1 MSQWGQKV
9 ALKVEKVWGTRQ
21 GLVGTGPGCQS
32 KESTLN
38 PMGFGLTLE
47 GLSSTELRF

>member
-1 MSQWGQKV
+1 MSQWGQRV
-9 ALKVEKVWGTRQ
+9 ALKLEKGWGTRQ
-21 GLVGTGPGCQS
+21 GLLGTGPDCQS

-38 PMGFGLTLE
+38 PMGFGLKLE